1 MRIPIVFSFDKYFS
15 LAADIALK
23 SLVDSKAFDTDYEI
37 FCIDDGGLPCGVHRY
52 FEDRYKVQW
61 LSVDE
66 KVFSDVPLC
75 KGWNRNTYYRLIV
88 PDLLSRYD
96 KIIWSDVDVLFKKD
110 LSSVFAIDL
119 GGFDWAGVA
128 AEVNDSNISCH
139 VYRPENGN
147 PFIYWPGFMVYN
159 AVKWRR
165 EGLTRKC
172 FEVIRR
178 YNTAL
183 TFCDLDVLNL
193 VTRAIAR
200 LPFEYCV
207 LETIADW
214 PSIES
219 APEYPFLSRVY
230 SLDEL
235 EHAAKN
241 PAIIHYAGI
250 NPKVWNRRREDI
262 PDHYWEYIKG
272 SPFFRRD
279 FYFPS
284 AATDM
289 KSALLFAA
297 YKTCPVRSAREA
309 LKRKWRGVKWS
320 NQYQHSQLRRL
331 EGGNG
336 SR

>member
-128 AEVNDSNISCH
+128 AEANDSNISCH

-147 PFIYWPGFMVYN
+147 SFIYWPGFMVYN

-230 SLDEL
+230 SWDEL

-250 NPKVWNRRREDI
+250 NPKVWCRRREEI
-262 PDHYWEYIKG
+262 PDYYWRYMEE
-272 SPFFRRD
+272 SPFFRRG
-279 FYFPS
+279 FYFPTILTRLRS
-284 AATDM
+284 M
-289 KSALLFAA
+289 ALLLA
-297 YKTCPVRSAREA
+297 YKTTPVKKWRNA
-309 LKRKWRGVKWS
+309 LKKAHKHALCENEYHRD
-320 NQYQHSQLRRL
+320 RR
-331 EGGNG
+331 
-336 SR
+336 R